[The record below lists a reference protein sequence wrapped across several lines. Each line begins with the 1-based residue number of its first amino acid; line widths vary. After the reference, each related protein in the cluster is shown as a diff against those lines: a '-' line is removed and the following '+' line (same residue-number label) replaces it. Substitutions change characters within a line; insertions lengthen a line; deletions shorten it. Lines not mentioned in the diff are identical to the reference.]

1 MQDLE
6 EYIRINRPGS
16 DKLEYDRM
24 VRLLLN
30 WIDNRKIREPR
41 VFLEQEGKEYQAMID
56 WMETTMGREIKIDS
70 GLFRLAWA
78 SRLPA

>member
-1 MQDLE
+1 MDKLE

-16 DKLEYDRM
+16 EKLEYDRM

-70 GLFRLAWA
+70 ELFRLAWA
-78 SRLPA
+78 SRQPA